1 MSDGRSKRSGDGA
14 TFLRGHGHSLV
25 LLVVG
30 VAVVAF
36 VVVPVALMWAR
47 VHPARVPLDD
57 DPGRH
62 GLRYEDVAFASP
74 LDGTTLS
81 GWLIHA
87 VQPTGRTL
95 IVVPGIDSNR
105 LVGGITL
112 ALAEDLVAD
121 GFDVLAFDLRAQG
134 ESDGDTLSFGAREQ
148 DDVLG
153 AVAFA
158 RARGAH
164 HVAVLGFSMGA
175 AAAVLAA
182 VRTPDIEA
190 LILDSAFADW
200 EATLRDELRSA
211 WHLPG
216 PLVDYAVFLYEV
228 LSGTDPGSV
237 APAEVVGA
245 LAPRAMLFI
254 AGTDDPAVYPG
265 DGAAM
270 AASVGP
276 SATFILVPR
285 AGHVGGFA
293 TDPKAYVASVRAF
306 LAAALPAGP

>member
-1 MSDGRSKRSGDGA
+1 MTDARSRRSDGGIGFPRR
-14 TFLRGHGHSLV
+14 RGRTMV
-25 LLVVG
+25 LLVVVALVG
-30 VAVVAF
+30 VA

-62 GLRYEDVAFASP
+62 GLRYEDVAFQSP
-74 LDGTTLS
+74 LDGTTLR
-81 GWLIHA
+81 GWYIQA
-87 VQPTGRTL
+87 PRPTGRVL
-95 IVVPGIDSNR
+95 VVVPGIDSNR

-112 ALAEDLVAD
+112 PLAEALVAD

-158 RARGAH
+158 RERGAR

-175 AAAVLAA
+175 AAAMLAA
-182 VRTPDIEA
+182 SRSLYIEA
-190 LILDSAFADW
+190 LVLDSAFADW
-200 EATLRDELRSA
+200 EETLRGELRSG

-216 PLVDYAVFLYEV
+216 PLVDYAVFLYGV

-237 APAEVVGA
+237 GPAAVVGD
-245 LAPRAMLFI
+245 LAPRPMLLI
-254 AGTDDPAVYPG
+254 AGAEDRTVDPA
-265 DGAAM
+265 DGVALAAAAGP
-270 AASVGP
+270 AASYIRVLG
-276 SATFILVPR
+276 
-285 AGHVGGFA
+285 AGHVGAFSV
-293 TDPKAYVASVRAF
+293 DPVAYAARVRAF
-306 LAAALPAGP
+306 LSDVLPSEP